1 MYIFVKGDYFRFGSV
16 FIKKIIKLKFFFTK
30 NKTSSNRPVSVRFD
44 FFGQKPVWL
53 GLARFGLGFF
63 LVFFIWVRFS
73 SIRFF
78 RFQTYKIK
86 TEPVSFFKILINF
99 FHGSVFSVIFFQF
112 NFSVFRF
119 FFSPLR
125 FVYLSHRDHL

>member
-53 GLARFGLGFF
+53 GLASVFFWFFLFGFGSVRFGFF
-63 LVFFIWVRFS
+63 D
-73 SIRFF
+73 F
-78 RFQTYKIK
+78 RLIK
-86 TEPVSFFKILINF
+86 SKPNQ
-99 FHGSVFSVIFFQF
+99 SVFSKF
-112 NFSVFRF
+112 
-119 FFSPLR
+119 
-125 FVYLSHRDHL
+125 